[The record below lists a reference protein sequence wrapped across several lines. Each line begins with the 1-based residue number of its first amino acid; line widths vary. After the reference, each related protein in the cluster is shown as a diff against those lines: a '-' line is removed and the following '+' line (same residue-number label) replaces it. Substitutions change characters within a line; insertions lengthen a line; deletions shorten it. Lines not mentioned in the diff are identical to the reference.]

1 MSELENGISSN
12 EELEL
17 ASRMSRAG
25 AAFFD
30 VLALCVVGI
39 AFIYSTGM
47 LDRLKSMGSSTEDT
61 LLSTAFGLLMFLMVH
76 GYFLFK
82 NGQTFGKWI
91 FDIAIVKNDGAKISG
106 TLIIIKRYLPIWL
119 LSYIPIIGQLIG
131 VINIL
136 FIFRK
141 DRRCIHDI
149 IAGTKVVQ
157 LVVPD

>member
-1 MSELENGISSN
+1 MSELEN
-12 EELEL
+12 EELKL
-17 ASRMSRAG
+17 ASRMSRVG

-30 VLALCVVGI
+30 LLAFCAVSI
-39 AFIYSTGM
+39 ALIYSTGI
-47 LDRLKSMGSSTEDT
+47 LEYLKSAGSSTEAT
-61 LLSTAFGLLMFLMVH
+61 ILLTALWLFMFLIVH

-106 TLIIIKRYLPIWL
+106 SLIIIKRYLPIWL
-119 LSYIPIIGQLIG
+119 ISYIPIIGQLIG
-131 VINIL
+131 VMNIL
-136 FIFRK
+136 LIFRK

>member
-1 MSELENGISSN
+1 MSELEN
-12 EELEL
+12 EELKL
-17 ASRMSRAG
+17 ASRMSRVG

-30 VLALCVVGI
+30 LLAFCAVSI
-39 AFIYSTGM
+39 ALIYSTGI
-47 LDRLKSMGSSTEDT
+47 LEHLKSTSSSTEAT
-61 LLSTAFGLLMFLMVH
+61 ILLTALWLFMFLIVH

-106 TLIIIKRYLPIWL
+106 SLIIIKRYLPMWL
-119 LSYIPIIGQLIG
+119 ISYIPIIGQLIG
-131 VINIL
+131 VMNIL
-136 FIFRK
+136 LIFRK